1 MEQDGPPR
9 WVFIAA
15 VVVGVGALV
24 AILVLAA
31 NRAPAPVPVA
41 AVPAPHAESAACV
54 QLLAALPDGLGD
66 YQRAPTADP
75 SPDGVAAWRDAADP
89 EPVILRCG
97 LDRPVDFVQG
107 APLQMVDDVSWFR
120 VSEADRITWFAVD
133 REVYIALTLPEDSG
147 PTPIQEL
154 SEAISAALPA
164 EPIDPAPPR

>member
-75 SPDGVAAWRDAADP
+75 SP
-89 EPVILRCG
+89 
-97 LDRPVDFVQG
+97 
-107 APLQMVDDVSWFR
+107 
-120 VSEADRITWFAVD
+120 T
-133 REVYIALTLPEDSG
+133 
-147 PTPIQEL
+147 
-154 SEAISAALPA
+154 ALPPGA
-164 EPIDPAPPR
+164 TRPTRSR